1 MSKALSSFQTNQDDI
16 EQLWQIHEDYAG
28 QGPGRKYG
36 VEVLNRSVVI
46 FVTACWESYVED
58 LARESFDFLLENA
71 ADSNAIPS
79 KVKNFAVAE
88 IHKQKDPSKLWDI
101 ADQGWREVL
110 GQHRDAVMTRWLG
123 GFNTPKTGQVNELFS
138 ELLGIPKISSNW
150 KWKKMSAAR
159 AEEKLDGFITVRG
172 NIAHRIRDEG
182 NVAKSLGFQYLSH
195 VISIVYKTES
205 TVAQHLHQATG
216 VEPWG
221 QA

>member
-1 MSKALSSFQTNQDDI
+1 MSNALISFQTNQDDI

-36 VEVLNRSVVI
+36 VEVLNRSVVV

-58 LARESFDFLLENA
+58 LAREAFDFLLANA
-71 ADSNAIPS
+71 ADSTAIPS
-79 KVKNFAVAE
+79 KVKNFAVSE

-110 GQHRDAVMTRWLG
+110 ALHRDAVMTRWLG
-123 GFNTPKTGQVNELFS
+123 GFNTPKTGQVNDLFS
-138 ELLGIPKISSNW
+138 ELLGIPKISNSW
-150 KWKKMSAAR
+150 KWKKMSPAR
-159 AEEKLDGFITVRG
+159 AEEKLDDFITVRG

-195 VISIVYKTES
+195 VISIVYRTEAK
-205 TVAQHLHQATG
+205 VAEHLHQATG
-216 VEPWG
+216 VAPWV